1 MRMSNCTAGKITIF
15 SSLVL
20 ELFIG
25 LSITDQSFL
34 FLYKSEPKIPLNGIK
49 GTDFSVA

>member
-15 SSLVL
+15 SSFVL
-20 ELFIG
+20 ELIG
-25 LSITDQSFL
+25 LLITDQSFL
-34 FLYKSEPKIPLNGIK
+34 FLYKSEPKIPLKGIK